1 MSAPALSAP
10 ALDEY
15 AVLEGQLGH
24 TFGDRQLLVTA
35 VTHKSYVNEVS
46 GRGGGSGLS
55 HNERLEFLGDSVLG
69 LMVTHLLMEACPTA
83 SEGHMSLVRS
93 QVVSEPSLCE
103 LARSIDLGHWLRLG
117 RGEEQSGGRQKPSLL
132 ADAYEALFGALYL
145 DSGFAVCL
153 FVARRLLG
161 GAIERAQNSGAPD
174 QKSTLQD
181 YLQRHRQAR
190 PRYEVV
196 STAGPEHEKVFEV
209 AVYLEDQL
217 LAQATGRSKR
227 AAEQAAAERALAELT
242 EPDPKPDS
250 RPAVR

>member
-1 MSAPALSAP
+1 MSASALSAP

-15 AVLEGQLGH
+15 AALEGHLGH
-24 TFGDRQLLVTA
+24 TFGDRQLLATA

-46 GRGGGSGLS
+46 GRGGVAPGLA

-83 SEGHMSLVRS
+83 SEGYMSLVRS

-103 LARSIDLGHWLRLG
+103 LARSIELGQWLLLG

-132 ADAYEALFGALYL
+132 ADAYEAIFGALYL

-153 FVARRLLG
+153 VVARRLL
-161 GAIERAQNSGAPD
+161 ASTLERVQSSGVPD

-190 PRYEVV
+190 PRYEVI

-242 EPDPKPDS
+242 AGQDAKS
-250 RPAVR
+250 SQR